1 MMSQQARR
9 KRPLESKTRLYD
21 KSKIRI
27 LHEKIDHLM
36 MHQQQEL
43 LEIQKTQIE
52 MMNTI
57 LKNTEKNK

>member
-1 MMSQQARR
+1 MINLKSE
-9 KRPLESKTRLYD
+9 LE
-21 KSKIRI
+21 IRI

-36 MHQQQEL
+36 MQQQQEL